1 MCIDSLHKN
10 GLIVGIFGA
19 VFTVVISIVG
29 WVAVPEIIADVSKKV
44 RCFFF
49 NNKQNGNRD
58 Y

>member
-1 MCIDSLHKN
+1 M
-10 GLIVGIFGA
+10 VGIFGA

-44 RCFFF
+44 RGFFF